1 MAALG
6 YIEILDAKGNV
17 TERVRIDS
25 LPVHIGRAY
34 SNHVVVDDP
43 YVCPAHLTIEQNEQG
58 DLIAR
63 DLESV
68 NGLYASGRSDR
79 VATLAL
85 RSGTQFRIGHTSL
98 RFRSVEHPLAPTLV
112 DRGVKESHFASP
124 HVAAFIVVAVL
135 LLLCLESYLGIVER
149 VTFAKVVSEPL
160 TSFSMLLVWAGLWA
174 LASRIVVSHF
184 YYSQHAMIAC
194 GAIIGFSA
202 LNVSSEAGYA
212 AVSAAYGAA
221 DVAYINTVAAAE
233 AIYQDAVK
241 SADRTRN
248 AAADNAVIVSRVR
261 IVKVVAHGGDDRGG
275 VVRFVGRPLLLA
287 QPGGHVLD
295 AAELLA
301 RILAETQTIN
311 GFVVVADDAGIHWNG
326 VRAAAGVIKYLEE
339 HTTHSEGNFH
349 FAAGAFPPRD
359 RSHARSRRRPRR
371 IPGAKAETRFDEA
384 RIPGVR
390 AARPNS
396 QSAAA

>member
-58 DLIAR
+58 DLIGR

-194 GAIIGFSA
+194 GAIVGFSA
-202 LNVSSEAGYA
+202 LNVSSEWVEFLFPFIPALWIVGLLGTGLILA
-212 AVSAAYGAA
+212 ALVYGHLGFASPMRRRSRLWAALSVSAAIIG
-221 DVAYINTVAAAE
+221 
-233 AIYQDAVK
+233 
-241 SADRTRN
+241 
-248 AAADNAVIVSRVR
+248 VSVLTDYAGRSMFSNVMEFN
-261 IVKVVAHGGDDRGG
+261 G
-275 VVRFVGRPLLLA
+275 VVKP
-287 QPGGHVLD
+287 LD
-295 AAELLA
+295 AAWVPSTSVDRFMETGQKLKSDLDALA
-301 RILAETQTIN
+301 QKA
-311 GFVVVADDAGIHWNG
+311 
-326 VRAAAGVIKYLEE
+326 RA
-339 HTTHSEGNFH
+339 
-349 FAAGAFPPRD
+349 
-359 RSHARSRRRPRR
+359 
-371 IPGAKAETRFDEA
+371 
-384 RIPGVR
+384 
-390 AARPNS
+390 S
-396 QSAAA
+396 QP

>member
-124 HVAAFIVVAVL
+124 HVAAFIVVAVGKL
-135 LLLCLESYLGIVER
+135 P
-149 VTFAKVVSEPL
+149 FW
-160 TSFSMLLVWAGLWA
+160 F
-174 LASRIVVSHF
+174 
-184 YYSQHAMIAC
+184 
-194 GAIIGFSA
+194 
-202 LNVSSEAGYA
+202 
-212 AVSAAYGAA
+212 
-221 DVAYINTVAAAE
+221 
-233 AIYQDAVK
+233 
-241 SADRTRN
+241 
-248 AAADNAVIVSRVR
+248 
-261 IVKVVAHGGDDRGG
+261 
-275 VVRFVGRPLLLA
+275 VRF
-287 QPGGHVLD
+287 D
-295 AAELLA
+295 ATAL
-301 RILAETQTIN
+301 
-311 GFVVVADDAGIHWNG
+311 
-326 VRAAAGVIKYLEE
+326 
-339 HTTHSEGNFH
+339 
-349 FAAGAFPPRD
+349 
-359 RSHARSRRRPRR
+359 
-371 IPGAKAETRFDEA
+371 
-384 RIPGVR
+384 
-390 AARPNS
+390 
-396 QSAAA
+396 